1 MNPVE
6 NFNPSSSADNSI
18 EVTFLETDSDKQEQP
33 RETAEELFKKMA
45 DAASGLLHLAKGQ
58 IEKVVSDLAEKR
70 GSAGAEQQSR
80 GTRMNVFWN
89 EAEKT
94 KEVLEVKLRD
104 IAEKFASRMDG
115 SSAQNRDK
123 EISELR
129 ERLQKL
135 EEMLN
140 NQGK

>member
-18 EVTFLETDSDKQEQP
+18 KVTFLETSSDKQEQP
-33 RETAEELFKKMA
+33 RETAEELFKKMT
-45 DAASGLLHLAKGQ
+45 DAASGLLQLAKGQ
-58 IEKVVSDLAEKR
+58 IERVVSDLAEKR
-70 GSAGAEQQSR
+70 GAASAEQQSR

-94 KEVLEVKLRD
+94 KEVWEVKLRD
-104 IAEKFASRMDG
+104 IAEKFASRIDG

-135 EEMLN
+135 EEILN